1 MVTGIAVPLEAAMAA
16 SLGALLL
23 GIYLGQE
30 RHRRRPQT
38 VPDPLSALFT
48 PATLEA
54 AVDQANRRVPNRIG
68 SQAVLR
74 ASIDQSA
81 SLRAGWNAATR
92 EQVLS
97 QIAGVMKAGVRHDD
111 SFARIEG
118 DGFTI
123 VMPGADEN
131 AARGVADRL
140 RRALAQIRLPQ
151 FGGQNPFTVSFGV
164 AAGRAEDNPASLV
177 ARARAAM
184 EAAQKAGQD
193 HVVAASEIDEVL
205 FLPAPESANDTAND
219 KAA

>member
-16 SLGALLL
+16 SFGTLLL

-30 RHRRRPQT
+30 RLRRRQQAG
-38 VPDPLSALFT
+38 PDPLSALFA

-54 AVDQANRRVPNRIG
+54 AVVDTNRRIRGRIA

-74 ASIDQSA
+74 AKIDQSA
-81 SLRAGWNAATR
+81 SLRAGWNAEVR
-92 EQVLS
+92 EQVLGH
-97 QIAGVMKAGVRHDD
+97 IAGVMKAGVRRDD

-140 RRALAQIRLPQ
+140 RRTLAQIRLPQ
-151 FGGQNPFTVSFGV
+151 FGGENPFTASFGV
-164 AAGRAEDNPASLV
+164 AAGKADDNPASLV
-177 ARARAAM
+177 ARARAAL
-184 EAAQKAGQD
+184 EAAQKAGSD
-193 HVVAASEIDEVL
+193 HVVAASEIEEVI
-205 FLPAPESANDTAND
+205 FLPAPERSAD
-219 KAA
+219 AA